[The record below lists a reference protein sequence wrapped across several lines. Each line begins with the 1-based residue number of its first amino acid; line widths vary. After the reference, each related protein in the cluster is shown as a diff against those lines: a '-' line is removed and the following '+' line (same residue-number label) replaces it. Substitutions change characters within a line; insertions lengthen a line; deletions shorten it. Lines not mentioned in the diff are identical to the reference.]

1 MVGSI
6 YLGPAL
12 AVLHSRMMASLRP
25 TASAVFLM
33 LINLI
38 GLSLGPVVVG
48 AMSEWLFAA
57 SGNALGYALSVMQ
70 VLGIWGAAHF
80 IIAGRRL
87 ALSVTSAA
95 VT

>member
-1 MVGSI
+1 M
-6 YLGPAL
+6 
-12 AVLHSRMMASLRP
+12 LHSRTMASLRP

-57 SGNALGYALSVMQ
+57 SGNALGYALSVTQ
-70 VLGIWGAAHF
+70 VLGIWGAAHL
-80 IIAGRRL
+80 IVAGRHL
-87 ALSVTSAA
+87 ALSATAA
-95 VT
+95 ETT